1 MVAFF
6 SHTGYLPRMDTS
18 RNRDDDSRRSWELLT
33 IKNGQTKALVA
44 DGYRAARE
52 EAGLTQAK
60 VAKTMLNA
68 GHTTWTRPKVA
79 AFETGRYNLKLEE
92 AWALSILYGRSIED
106 FLPPIKL
113 TPELYPQRPHEHEEA
128 PPT

>member
-1 MVAFF
+1 
-6 SHTGYLPRMDTS
+6 MDTS
-18 RNRDDDSRRSWELLT
+18 HSRSDRDDAFQRRWELLA
-33 IKNGQTKALVA
+33 IKDGQTRIGVA
-44 DGYRAARE
+44 DRCRAARK
-52 EAGLTQAK
+52 EAGLTQAV
-60 VAKTMLNA
+60 VAKEMREA
-68 GHTTWTRPKVA
+68 GNTTWTAPKVA

-113 TPELYPQRPHEHEEA
+113 TPELYPQRAHEHEEA